1 MALFTNLHQW
11 LSRKDSLSKTGSRN
25 SKRKLRFEGLESRQL
40 LSGNHFD
47 FGTQTSPVAAGY
59 VGVPVAAYNST
70 QGYGWTNAAKIT
82 GVDRGTQDDLV
93 RDFHAG
99 GDGTFLV
106 DLPNG
111 VYQVTAQL
119 GDARYVRDNIDMY
132 LNGAK
137 VASDIYTPAG
147 QYTKLAFGATVTN
160 GQLSLRL
167 VDKGGQ
173 TASWTLNSLDIDSD
187 PGPSVVAGPALF
199 ASEGV
204 LLNFKGTATGIGP
217 LTYTW
222 QFGDGTSAAGS
233 LNPQHIYYNS
243 GSYTATLVVTDAY
256 GVTSQATDAVSI
268 ADLPPRP
275 NTLGQYSGAAGA
287 PVHFVGIARDP
298 SPLDTTAGFTYAWKF
313 GDGSSGAGPAMDHTY
328 AAPGTYTV
336 TLTATDQ
343 DGYSKSVTTTATIGP
358 AGSISA
364 APTEY
369 QMLSKNLQANVEYS
383 NLSWAEMAST
393 GAWGVNAKWEQ
404 GTSSKWYIEQQ
415 RYGEGLIIQGLL
427 HNDTDALN
435 AGFKAFDW
443 GFAHQAADG
452 SFKGTQD
459 PFHSTSMFV
468 EAVAHASL
476 LITQSPYA
484 AQYQAKVNSY
494 AAKLYKA
501 ANWMT
506 SSAVWQNGL
515 RNDAPYTHRRYVVA
529 DALAFTSQLVG
540 GDSRLMSLSRSEIS
554 AGLSLQWSNG
564 VNPERGGYD
573 SSYQTFG
580 LALAE
585 RWATYFPKD
594 SLTPKIKTMIDK
606 GLSWE
611 ATMILPTGEVSM
623 AGNSRTGTEIG
634 PSGTVKTMDWK
645 SAMDAFAYWFQV
657 TGNSAWQYD
666 ARDIAEFY
674 YRLY

>member
-1 MALFTNLHQW
+1 MALLSNLHQW
-11 LSRKDSLSKTGSRN
+11 IHRKDSKSKTALRS
-25 SKRKLRFEGLESRQL
+25 SKRRLNFEGLESRQL

-47 FGTQTSPVAAGY
+47 FGAPTSPVAPGY
-59 VGVPVAAYNST
+59 VGVPVVAYDAAR
-70 QGYGWTNAAKIT
+70 GYGWTNTANIKA
-82 GVDRGTQDDLV
+82 VDRGVPDSLV

-99 GDGTFLV
+99 NDGTFLV

-119 GDARYVRDNIDMY
+119 GDARYVRDDIDMY
-132 LNGAK
+132 LNGAQ
-137 VASDIYTPAG
+137 VASNIYTPAG
-147 QYTKLAFGATVTN
+147 QYTKLTYGATVTN
-160 GQLSLRL
+160 GQLSLQL

-173 TASWTLNSLDIDSD
+173 TASWTLNSLDIDPD
-187 PGPSVVAGPALF
+187 AGPSVVAGPSLY

-204 LLNFKGTATGIGP
+204 VVNFNGTATGIGP

-222 QFGDGTSAAGS
+222 QFGDGTSSTGS
-233 LNPQHIYYNS
+233 LTPQHIYYNS
-243 GSYTATLVVTDAY
+243 GKYTATLLVTDAY
-256 GVTSQATDAVSI
+256 GATAQDTDPVSI

-275 NTLGQYSGAAGA
+275 NALGPYSGAAGA

-298 SPLDTTAGFTYAWKF
+298 SPLDTAAGFTYAWKF
-313 GDGSSGAGPAMDHTY
+313 GDGSSAAGPAPDHTY

-336 TLTATDQ
+336 TFTATDQ
-343 DGYSKSVTTTATIGP
+343 DGYGKSITTTATIGP

-364 APTEY
+364 TSTEY
-369 QMLSKNLQANVEYS
+369 QILSNNLQANVEYS
-383 NLSWAEMAST
+383 KLTWTDMASS
-393 GAWGVNAKWEQ
+393 GAWGVNAQWEN

-427 HNDTDALN
+427 HNDTNSLN

-452 SFKGTQD
+452 SFSGTQD

-476 LITQSPYA
+476 LISQSPYA
-484 AQYQAKVNSY
+484 AQYQAKVSSY

-501 ANWMT
+501 ANWMASPT
-506 SSAVWQNGL
+506 VWNNGL
-515 RNDAPYTHRRYVVA
+515 LNDAPYTHRRYVVA
-529 DALAFTSQLVG
+529 DALALTGKLVG
-540 GDSRLMSLSRSEIS
+540 GDSRLMSLAQSEIND
-554 AGLSLQWSNG
+554 GLSLQWANG
-564 VNPERGGYD
+564 VNPELGGYD

-585 RWATYFPKD
+585 RWATYFPSD
-594 SLTPKIKTMIDK
+594 SHTPKVNAMIEK
-606 GLSWE
+606 GLAWE
-611 ATMILPTGEVSM
+611 ATMILPTGEISM
-623 AGNSRTGTEIG
+623 AGNSRSGTEIG
-634 PSGTVKTMDWK
+634 PSGTVKTVDWK

-657 TGNSAWQYD
+657 TGNSSWQND

-674 YRLY
+674 YKLY